1 MANAV
6 GTIRKIK
13 NDFLTCGIC
22 LENLNKPKC
31 LACLH
36 KFCEG
41 CLEAYVIKKVKVSVS
56 FLYGSAKFLSLFHV
70 QFRSGFVR
78 SNFEFIEKCHEEEK
92 EQ

>member
-22 LENLNKPKC
+22 LENLSKPKC

-41 CLEAYVIKKVKVSVS
+41 CLEAYVVKK
-56 FLYGSAKFLSLFHV
+56 G
-70 QFRSGFVR
+70 
-78 SNFEFIEKCHEEEK
+78 
-92 EQ
+92 